1 LVCDGFGEKGF
12 PCSRGTIED
21 YSFGWLDAH
30 FFVEFRVGE
39 RELDGLLQRRKN
51 IRPQDDRR
59 DGITLISWIWFSR
72 PPISA

>member
-12 PCSRGTIED
+12 SCSRGAIED

-39 RELDGLLQRRKN
+39 REFNGLLEK
-51 IRPQDDRR
+51 D
-59 DGITLISWIWFSR
+59 
-72 PPISA
+72 